1 MSEAEVKAGV
11 IYHLLL
17 FVTWPESA
25 LAQRHRLCVLGE
37 GALANALTRHAGR
50 TVQGRLLD
58 VQPLATPLADTRGCT
73 AVAVEAG
80 QPGVVERLAVA
91 TREQRFLLIAE
102 GERAIERGA
111 MIGLAQQG
119 GRIAFDIDHVAMKR
133 SGLSASAKLLRLAR
147 TVRERTSD

>member
-1 MSEAEVKAGV
+1 MSETEVKAGV
-11 IYHLLL
+11 IYNLLL

-25 LAQRHRLCVLGE
+25 LAERHRLCVLGE
-37 GALANALTRHAGR
+37 GALVHALARHAGR

-58 VQPLATPLADTRGCT
+58 VQSLAIPFADTRGCT

-80 QPGVVERLAVA
+80 QPGVVERLALA
-91 TREQRFLLIAE
+91 AREQRFLLIAE

-119 GRIAFDIDHVAMKR
+119 GRIAFDIDHAAMKR

-147 TVRERTSD
+147 TVRERAND